1 MVGSSKN
8 VTYQGGPVFIKLP
21 HKVHLNMCNFT
32 LLISQVKHYGN
43 HGSFLHSIV
52 ISVILFVISVILFVS
67 SQMQVPVSEMSNYSF
82 AFLQLQACG

>member
-52 ISVILFVISVILFVS
+52 ISVILFVS

-82 AFLQLQACG
+82 ASLQLQACG